1 MQYSHRLKAIYAEYD
16 PLTTSMESVSR
27 TYGTKMQKADT
38 KLLLVSF
45 SKIQVSDNYVL
56 ISSPLFLWRLV
67 AGSFSNKLY
76 VAFPLLYIV
85 VLS

>member
-1 MQYSHRLKAIYAEYD
+1 MQYSNRLKAIYTEYD

-27 TYGTKMQKADT
+27 TYGMKMQKADT
-38 KLLLVSF
+38 KLSLVWF
-45 SKIQVSDNYVL
+45 SKVQVGDNDVL

-76 VAFPLLYIV
+76 VAFSLLYVV

>member
-1 MQYSHRLKAIYAEYD
+1 MQN
-16 PLTTSMESVSR
+16 P
-27 TYGTKMQKADT
+27 DT
-38 KLLLVSF
+38 KLWLVWF
-45 SKIQVSDNYVL
+45 SKIQVSDNDVL

-76 VAFPLLYIV
+76 VALLFLYVV

>member
-1 MQYSHRLKAIYAEYD
+1 
-16 PLTTSMESVSR
+16 
-27 TYGTKMQKADT
+27 MQKADT
-38 KLLLVSF
+38 KLWLVWL

-76 VAFPLLYIV
+76 VAFSLLYVV
-85 VLS
+85 VL

>member
-1 MQYSHRLKAIYAEYD
+1 
-16 PLTTSMESVSR
+16 
-27 TYGTKMQKADT
+27 MQKADT
-38 KLLLVSF
+38 KLSLVRF
-45 SKIQVSDNYVL
+45 SKIQVSDNDVS

-76 VAFPLLYIV
+76 VAFSLLYVV